1 MITRQPSDSVHET
14 WNLRDYTDES
24 QDADAGSWDW
34 VSLEDEYEYI
44 PDTEEEQGK
53 SKLKQ
58 LPTSSSSL
66 VSNVA
71 SVEHDADDD
80 DDDSLSVPG
89 SESLDTLVPNLIDDD
104 DELLATKTSEHATA
118 TGSSRMSTA
127 EQYLLQPRSVYP
139 LYPLRLQEVHISST
153 HTSKHGC
160 PMNNNRWV
168 WYLVFG
174 VALGSSMLTSV
185 ANMAWYRYSN
195 NKPLDITDA
204 MHVIGSDKIDL
215 PNGLPLQKQSE
226 SVSSKMWGMAQRNDE
241 KEAIISH
248 YLRHGHHHISS
259 QQEEK
264 EKTIIIET
272 DDVILVEKKSP
283 SKEDKTKEDDNL
295 RFTEDCYS
303 GNKQGSTILIDN
315 CWLKASLSFGICTQ
329 SMAQNVMDG
338 AETVAHEFTTWVKS
352 FPSTLREWET
362 IRRDD
367 NITLQEPTAE
377 SSFSTLYHDWIH
389 RVKDAANNISVVA
402 KDSWDLSS
410 SHVQEAVQEHFLNF
424 HPSP

>member
-14 WNLRDYTDES
+14 WNLRDSSDET
-24 QDADAGSWDW
+24 QDPGSWDW

-53 SKLKQ
+53 SKLKE
-58 LPTSSSSL
+58 LPASSSSL

-71 SVEHDADDD
+71 SVEHDDED

-89 SESLDTLVPNLIDDD
+89 SDSLDSLVPNLIDDD
-104 DELLATKTSEHATA
+104 DELATKTSEHATA

-127 EQYLLQPRSVYP
+127 DQYLLQPRSLYP
-139 LYPLRLQEVHISST
+139 LYPLRLQEAHISST

-185 ANMAWYRYSN
+185 AHMACYRYSN
-195 NKPLDITDA
+195 KKPMDITDV
-204 MHVIGSDKIDL
+204 MHVIDSDKIDR

-226 SVSSKMWGMAQRNDE
+226 AASSKMWGMTQRNDE
-241 KEAIISH
+241 KKAVISH
-248 YLRHGHHHISS
+248 YLRHGHHISS

-264 EKTIIIET
+264 EKIIIIET

-283 SKEDKTKEDDNL
+283 YKGDKTKEDDNL

-352 FPSTLREWET
+352 FPLTLREWET
-362 IRRDD
+362 LRRDD

-410 SHVQEAVQEHFLNF
+410 SHVQEHLLNF